1 MIAYCSEK
9 LSDWLIRSGA
19 VKKEDRELYE
29 YAIYIVVLTC
39 MPLMVFFLACL
50 FLGTLPEGMLFL
62 FTFMAIRKFSGG
74 YHAKRAEICF
84 FLSSM
89 ILIVTITVI
98 DHIDYSI
105 TIAVLSTIAV
115 MIIMV
120 FSPVDSENRRLD
132 QEEHRQYKKV
142 SCLLTAAGW
151 GISVLLFYAHQ
162 DTYAVCVSMGVILA
176 ALLLLPSV
184 IIHISG
190 RNNRKDNQNLTENVS
205 SRNGN

>member
-9 LSDWLIRSGA
+9 LSDWLIRNRA

-50 FLGTLPEGMLFL
+50 FLGTLTEGMLFL
-62 FTFMAIRKFSGG
+62 FTFMVIRKFSGG

-84 FLSSM
+84 FLSSV
-89 ILIVTITVI
+89 ILIVTMTVI
-98 DHIDYSI
+98 DHIAYSRI
-105 TIAVLSTIAV
+105 LFILTSAAA

-120 FSPVDSENRRLD
+120 FCPVDSENRRLD
-132 QEEHRQYKKV
+132 QEEHSQYKKV
-142 SCLLTAAGW
+142 SCLLTVAGW
-151 GISVLLFYAHQ
+151 SISIFLFYIHQ
-162 DTYAVCVSMGVILA
+162 GTYAVCVSVGVILA
-176 ALLLLPSV
+176 ALLLLPPV

-190 RNNRKDNQNLTENVS
+190 GNNRKNDQNFTENVS
-205 SRNGN
+205 SRNRN